1 MPSFILPAV
10 TITRST
16 DTMKKTIPLLAM
28 LAIAIPAGAETPL
41 VSLADYAFDFPTY
54 GYEIT
59 ITGETRN
66 LRDKLTADDHTT
78 IDDGG
83 YKIKTLIDRMG
94 RKDRQEFMRFFNAN
108 CIGFGADAACPIT
121 ASGEIELS
129 KTMQMIFRVSTATIS
144 KGGNEWTNR
153 GEN

>member
-1 MPSFILPAV
+1 
-10 TITRST
+10 
-16 DTMKKTIPLLAM
+16 MKKTILALTT
-28 LAIAIPAGAETPL
+28 LAALHAVPAASEPVAVT
-41 VSLADYAFDFPTY
+41 LADYAFDFPTY

-59 ITGETRN
+59 VTGKTRN
-66 LRDKLTADDHTT
+66 LNDKLTADDHTT

-94 RKDRQEFMRFFNAN
+94 RQDRQEFMRFFNAN

-129 KTMQMIFRVSTATIS
+129 KAMQMIFRVSTATIS
-144 KGGNEWTNR
+144 KDGNKWSNRGGN
-153 GEN
+153 